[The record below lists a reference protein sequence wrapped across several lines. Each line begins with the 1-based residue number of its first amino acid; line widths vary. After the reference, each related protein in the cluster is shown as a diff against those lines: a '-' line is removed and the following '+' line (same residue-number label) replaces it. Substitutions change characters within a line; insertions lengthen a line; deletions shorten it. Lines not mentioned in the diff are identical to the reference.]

1 MNRRVAIVM
10 GSDTDWPTVEAA
22 YQALDEMGI
31 EAEVHVLSAHR
42 SPEAL
47 REFVQG
53 AEDRGIAVIIA
64 AAGGAAHLPGV
75 IAADTPLPVIGIPI
89 ETSTMGG
96 LDSLLS
102 ISQMPGGVPVATMA
116 IGVAGARN
124 AGLFAARILA
134 LDDESVRERVAQY
147 REKLA
152 EQMAEKN
159 RRLQARLSDEAAAP
173 KK

>member
-1 MNRRVAIVM
+1 MKSRVAIVM
-10 GSDTDWPTVEAA
+10 GSDSDWPTVEAA
-22 YQALDEMGI
+22 YQALNELGI
-31 EAEVHVLSAHR
+31 PSEVHVLSAHR

-47 REFVQG
+47 REFAQR
-53 AEDRGIAVIIA
+53 AEERGLAVIIA

-75 IAADTPLPVIGIPI
+75 IAANTPLPVVGIPV
-89 ETSTMGG
+89 ETKTMGG

-102 ISQMPGGVPVATMA
+102 IAQMPGGVPVATMA
-116 IGVAGARN
+116 IGASGARN

-134 LDDESVRERVAQY
+134 LDDDGVRRRLAQF

-152 EQMAEKN
+152 EQVVEKN
-159 RRLQARLSDEAAAP
+159 QRLQARLAENVAVP